1 MLSKEDGV
9 RLIGKDGMEMSPST
23 VKMFQKTVSDCYE

>member
-1 MLSKEDGV
+1 MLSREDGV

-23 VKMFQKTVSDCYE
+23 VKMFQRLSDYYG